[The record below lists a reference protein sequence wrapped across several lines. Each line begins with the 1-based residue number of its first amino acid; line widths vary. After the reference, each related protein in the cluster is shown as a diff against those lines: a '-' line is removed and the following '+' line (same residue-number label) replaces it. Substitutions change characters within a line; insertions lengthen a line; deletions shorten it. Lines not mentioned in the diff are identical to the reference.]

1 MRPERSTT
9 ISCFCTIALSV
20 VPLAFMGCGNNKS
33 SVGTVHGKVMLN
45 DKPLAN
51 GTIVTRPNAGRGS
64 QGIISNGEFELGT
77 FSRNDGALIGTHQVA
92 IIAEEKR
99 DSGAEAKAGK
109 LLIPQRYTNPDTSGL
124 AIEVKPGDNTPELI
138 LTSP

>member
-9 ISCFCTIALSV
+9 ISRFCIIALSV
-20 VPLAFMGCGNNKS
+20 VSLAFMGCGNNKS
-33 SVGTVHGKVMLN
+33 PVGTVHGSVVL
-45 DKPLAN
+45 DAKPLAN

-99 DSGAEAKAGK
+99 DGGAEAKAGK

-124 AIEVKPGDNTPELI
+124 TIEVKPGNNTPELI